1 MYADLLKEKLT
12 EQEKIYR
19 LFQAGQTDCV
29 LYREVRDGK
38 YGIRDGNE
46 INRKRLCYYL
56 LYFKT
61 EDEKILSRLFE
72 EELKDRT
79 TNSFQ
84 GIGSTLCILTYLIG
98 KYNADHTY
106 DPLLKAA
113 AKANFDCICGYNPAC
128 QVSDNLYDNDLTD
141 CIYLCQ
147 ELDYPDV
154 MKQLVSEWKDTVMKD
169 TDSDRACLIRFHQ
182 FLGMEEENGPLY
194 QAQLLSATETGRIS
208 DLARAYIDMIRHELR
223 MKQYEKAGNHIREAR
238 ERADDGSDSMWRLR
252 GELLETAFELISSDR
267 AVGGSLW
274 EWAKAEFGR
283 LTNIWG
289 NVYTKGIEA
298 ARAMEDTYAL
308 ELEKE
313 YQAWREKMGLNHLL
327 LEEKKGRAV
336 DED

>member
-1 MYADLLKEKLT
+1 MALV
-12 EQEKIYR
+12 R
-19 LFQAGQTDCV
+19 LRYVCRFIKRKTCRTGKDIPFVSGRSNRLCV
-29 LYREVRDGK
+29 LQGSQGRGIWDTGRERDK
-38 YGIRDGNE
+38 
-46 INRKRLCYYL
+46 
-56 LYFKT
+56 
-61 EDEKILSRLFE
+61 
-72 EELKDRT
+72 
-79 TNSFQ
+79 Q
-84 GIGSTLCILTYLIG
+84 
-98 KYNADHTY
+98 
-106 DPLLKAA
+106 KAA
-113 AKANFDCICGYNPAC
+113 AKANFDCVCGYNPAC

-194 QAQLLSATETGRIS
+194 QAQLLSATETGKIS

-267 AVGGSLW
+267 AVGGCLW

-283 LTNIWG
+283 LTNICG